1 MANCKA
7 QEEKSTHKSRILQ
20 LLILQVLRTSCHV
33 IVILKLI
40 TIKQVELL
48 KQVELVPIE
57 RVGHQTESSFHES
70 TGFLERRVWLA
81 QSNLKAYTHQ
91 VSNTAYWALDHAMS
105 TDKVMPLVQL
115 GPPDRQHAYKVLA
128 NVASG
133 TRRGAFIDRG
143 ANGGILGNDTRVIL
157 QHMQTVDVT
166 GIDIHE
172 LNQLNI

>member
-1 MANCKA
+1 
-7 QEEKSTHKSRILQ
+7 
-20 LLILQVLRTSCHV
+20 
-33 IVILKLI
+33 
-40 TIKQVELL
+40 
-48 KQVELVPIE
+48 
-57 RVGHQTESSFHES
+57 
-70 TGFLERRVWLA
+70 
-81 QSNLKAYTHQ
+81 
-91 VSNTAYWALDHAMS
+91 MS

-172 LNQLNI
+172 LTVKAISQWRVCHHCHAPICLP